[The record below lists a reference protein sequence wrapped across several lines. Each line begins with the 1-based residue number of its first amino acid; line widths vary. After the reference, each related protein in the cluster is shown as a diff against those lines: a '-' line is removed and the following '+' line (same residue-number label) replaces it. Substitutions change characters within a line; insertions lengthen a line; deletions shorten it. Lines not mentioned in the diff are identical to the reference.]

1 MSINEILSRLLVRT
15 GLKKS
20 EVRLCEDAISA
31 HENRI
36 KDINDQIAGQMSKIE
51 TLERRLHILKKEY
64 DAASPA
70 AKPLYEAKL
79 RSCMHDFKLEKELQS
94 IKMRNLNKEKLLL
107 QNRRIELE
115 CLLHPVDPDA
125 VDEVQDVKKDILSEL
140 EDEDGRLEELGAAVY
155 EHSDESV
162 SGVDMP
168 DRDREIQ
175 LERDFAA
182 LLGNAEK
189 KAEHA
194 EPLSDEPGEIA

>member
-1 MSINEILSRLLVRT
+1 MSINEILSRLLVLT

-20 EVRLCEDAISA
+20 GVRLCEDAISA

-36 KDINDQIAGQMSKIE
+36 KDINDQIAEQMSKID
-51 TLERRLHILKKEY
+51 TLERRLHILKREY

-70 AKPLYEAKL
+70 AKPLHEAKL
-79 RSCMHDFKLEKELQS
+79 RSCMHDFKLEKELQA

-115 CLLHPVDPDA
+115 CLLHPVDGDA

-155 EHSDESV
+155 EHNDETV
-162 SGVDMP
+162 SNVDIP
-168 DRDREIQ
+168 NRDRELK

-182 LLGNAEK
+182 LLGKTEK
-189 KAEHA
+189 RAGNS
-194 EPLSDEPGEIA
+194 EPLSDSPVEIA